1 MAYRMPFCPP
11 SSRDNE
17 ETHRREQ
24 NDTSQQ
30 SGVCRTVQTLRKPE
44 LKASAFEGRSRGLDA
59 IILALPQDVLSQTG
73 FLHSVNNS
81 IFKTLGVSARHS

>member
-24 NDTSQQ
+24 KDTLQPSD
-30 SGVCRTVQTLRKPE
+30 VRRTVQTLRKPE
-44 LKASAFEGRSRGLDA
+44 RKASAFQGESRGLDA
-59 IILALPQDVLSQTG
+59 DILALPQYVSSQTG
-73 FLHSVNNS
+73 FL
-81 IFKTLGVSARHS
+81 TQ

>member
-30 SGVCRTVQTLRKPE
+30 SDVHRTVQTLRKPE
-44 LKASAFEGRSRGLDA
+44 RKADVFIGKSRGLDA
-59 IILALPQDVLSQTG
+59 DILALPQYVSSQTG
-73 FLHSVNNS
+73 FLHSLNNI
-81 IFKTLGVSARHS
+81 IFTRLAVRTQHG